1 MTDEKEA
8 RIEAR
13 ARADVKSL
21 CERGEASLK
30 DHAHAV
36 QYLRGV
42 WFDHLSEAEVEE
54 FVCKEIRKLEPSV
67 TAPAKEPVRV

>member
-1 MTDEKEA
+1 MTDEKQA

-21 CERGEASLK
+21 YKRGEASLK

-36 QYLRGV
+36 KYLRGV
-42 WFDHLSEAEVEE
+42 WFDYLTEAEVEE

-67 TAPAKEPVRV
+67 IQPAE

>member
-1 MTDEKEA
+1 MTDDKKA

-13 ARADVKSL
+13 ARADIKSL
-21 CERGEASLK
+21 YERGNASLR

-42 WFDHLSEAEVEE
+42 WFDYLSEAEVEE

-67 TAPAKEPVRV
+67 IQPAE